1 MAAVAHLVNEQR
13 LQYDLKIEFHGDVSF
28 HRLVPI
34 LENAVYRVVQ
44 EALTNACRHSKSER
58 VRVEVVQCNGALR
71 IKVQDW
77 GVGFNPAAIEEDH
90 FGLEGIRER
99 ARLLG
104 GATVIESSPE
114 QGTSITVELPLVL
127 RED

>member
-1 MAAVAHLVNEQR
+1 MLAGIA
-13 LQYDLKIEFHGDVSF
+13 
-28 HRLVPI
+28 
-34 LENAVYRVVQ
+34 
-44 EALTNACRHSKSER
+44 R
-58 VRVEVVQCNGALR
+58 VRECGSKWCSATSGLR

-114 QGTSITVELPLVL
+114 QGTSITVELPFGAEGRLTDVASVGQTFL
-127 RED
+127 SAGRKAPCLADRNVCPTGFWATEDAG